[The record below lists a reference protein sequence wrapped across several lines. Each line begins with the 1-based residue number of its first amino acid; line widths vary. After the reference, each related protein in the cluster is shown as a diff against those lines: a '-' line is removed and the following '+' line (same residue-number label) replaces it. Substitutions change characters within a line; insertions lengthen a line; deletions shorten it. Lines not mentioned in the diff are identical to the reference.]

1 MTIPLIVGRAGFEI
15 AKTALKTGAKRVAK
29 SKIGKKIGSGV
40 KRIPPGHPAAEAAIK
55 TGGVAA
61 GVGTGLAISK
71 TAQKKIERERAA
83 TRKRKA
89 MNSQKPRN
97 RMGKR
102 GTQSGVAASTNFTR
116 GDGIVKTGHTRG
128 TQR

>member
-1 MTIPLIVGRAGFEI
+1 MGPLLGLG
-15 AKTALKTGAKRVAK
+15 KVA
-29 SKIGKKIGSGV
+29 
-40 KRIPPGHPAAEAAIK
+40 
-55 TGGVAA
+55 TDLGGVAL
-61 GVGTGLAISK
+61 GTIAGLALRK
-71 TAQKKIERERAA
+71 QQKKKQKDLERERAA

-89 MNSQKPRN
+89 MNSKKPRN